1 MKMIAP
7 SRRALLATLSLAPI
21 ARLLG
26 SPAAASDDPFAA
38 LRQGGHVALI
48 RHALAPGSGDPA
60 SFTPGACDTQRNL
73 SEEGREQARRI
84 GDLFRE
90 NGIPQ
95 ARIFSS
101 AWCRSRETAELL
113 RLGPVTALEPLDS
126 FFRRRSEGER
136 QTRALARWIAGQDA
150 LPPIVLVTHQV
161 NITALT
167 GVFPGSGEIVIA
179 GREGDD
185 IVVRGRV
192 ATR

>member
-1 MKMIAP
+1 MKTIAP
-7 SRRALLATLSLAPI
+7 TRRALLTALPLLPLVTM
-21 ARLLG
+21 LG
-26 SPAAASDDPFAA
+26 SPVAGSEDPWAA

-48 RHALAPGSGDPA
+48 RHALAPGTGDPA
-60 SFTPGACDTQRNL
+60 GFTPGACDTQRNL

-95 ARIFSS
+95 ARVFTS

-126 FFRRRSEGER
+126 FFRRRSEGDD
-136 QTRALARWIAGQDA
+136 QTRALADWIAEQDA

-167 GVFPGSGEIVIA
+167 GVFPGSGEILIV
-179 GREGDD
+179 GREGEST
-185 IVVRGRV
+185 VVRGRV